1 MSGRGDEA
9 CMTANGEVAGPRE
22 LGIEGQWASYL
33 ISLTTLVEISAT
45 RVCPNASREPH
56 KGVTRVC
63 VLL

>member
-1 MSGRGDEA
+1 
-9 CMTANGEVAGPRE
+9 MTANGEVAGPRE